1 MTRIKKTWTQKELN
15 LLKLEIDEGV
25 PVSQIKIGDRS
36 KVAIIF
42 KARQVNFT
50 PSCRWTEEQETIL
63 KKYIEKH
70 DTEIGAIIPGKTVP
84 AISGKARHMGLIDEI
99 RSHRK
104 NWPDEDIKLLI
115 ELAGKGMTSK
125 QIHNVDQFSKYS
137 RSAISGKLL
146 RMKILKKHK
155 VGIKHF
161 TWDEKN
167 KLYNIIL
174 KYNNSS
180 VPAITRYWNK
190 NNLSQTNID
199 QIGRV
204 KRNTRRDVKIYK
216 EHVEPKPKA
225 KPKFDPRADEY
236 EY

>member
-1 MTRIKKTWTQKELN
+1 MTRIKKTWTKEELN
-15 LLKLEIDEGV
+15 LLKSEIKGGV
-25 PVSQIKIGDRS
+25 PVSKIKIGDRS
-36 KVAIIF
+36 QGAIIF

-50 PSCRWTEEQETIL
+50 PSRRWANKQEIML
-63 KKYIEKH
+63 KEYVEKH
-70 DTEIGAIIPGKTVP
+70 NTEIGAIIPGKSVP
-84 AISGKARHMGLIDEI
+84 AISGKARHMGLIKQI
-99 RSHRK
+99 RPHRK
-104 NWPDEDIKLLI
+104 NWPEEDIKLLTK
-115 ELAGKGMTSK
+115 LAKEGMTSR
-125 QIHNVDQFSKYS
+125 QIHDIDRFSKYS

-167 KLYNIIL
+167 KLYNIIVR
-174 KYNNSS
+174 YGSSS
-180 VPAITRYWNK
+180 VPAIVRYWNK

-204 KRNTRRDVKIYK
+204 KRNIRYDIKIYK
-216 EHVEPKPKA
+216 EHIEPKPKT

-236 EY
+236 GY

>member
-1 MTRIKKTWTQKELN
+1 MTRIKKTWTKEELN
-15 LLKLEIDEGV
+15 FLKSEIDRGV
-25 PVSQIKIGDRS
+25 PVSRIKIGDRS
-36 KVAIIF
+36 QGAIIF

-50 PSCRWTEEQETIL
+50 PSSRWIKEQEIAL
-63 KKYIEKH
+63 KKYVEKH
-70 DTEIGAIIPGKTVP
+70 GTEIGAIIPGKSIP
-84 AISGKARHMGLIDEI
+84 AISGKARHMGLVGQI
-99 RSHRK
+99 RLHRK
-104 NWPDEDIKLLI
+104 DWPEEDVKLLVK
-115 ELAGKGMTSK
+115 LAGEGMTSK
-125 QIHNVDQFSKYS
+125 QIHDIDQFSKYS
-137 RSAISGKLL
+137 RSAISGKML

-174 KYNNSS
+174 RYNSSS

-190 NNLSQTNID
+190 TNLSQTNID

-204 KRNTRRDVKIYK
+204 KRNMRRDIKMYK
-216 EHVEPKPKA
+216 EHIEPKPKA

-236 EY
+236 